1 MNCSVIEMG
10 RVSLLLNEGTTV
22 TASVLEQE
30 VQNQVHYAKK
40 KERELLEHLI
50 KNLMIFVV

>member
-22 TASVLEQE
+22 TASFWEQE
-30 VQNQVHYAKK
+30 VHNRVHYAKK
-40 KERELLEHLI
+40 KQRELL
-50 KNLMIFVV
+50 